1 LYRIE
6 IGDTDEQEYYE
17 GNLQLLI
24 FQRNQAGVKRL
35 FTVEQIVHILMDS
48 SLLNSG
54 RICTCQSTSICEN
67 VCFIVD
73 TSQLDYPDDLLSDD
87 ISVWHN
93 NRVDTIYFTVDIDE
107 AGVHSIQKYAELRMH
122 K

>member
-1 LYRIE
+1 MRNLIVVKSVIFVFMVLGWLWLPCEIRTDNMLSFLYRIE

-24 FQRNQAGVKRL
+24 FQWIQAGVKRL

-54 RICTCQSTSICEN
+54 RICTCQPTSICEN
-67 VCFIVD
+67 VCFIMD
-73 TSQLDYPDDLLSDD
+73 TS
-87 ISVWHN
+87 
-93 NRVDTIYFTVDIDE
+93 
-107 AGVHSIQKYAELRMH
+107 
-122 K
+122 